1 MDPELPSALVDLL
14 ADLDSFIES
23 DVLPLQRKDDNDRY
37 FDHRREWARTDFDNG
52 GLPRP
57 EWKELL
63 HHVRGMA
70 DRAGFLRYGLPAA
83 WGGRDGSNFD
93 MAVIREHLA
102 AKGLGL
108 HNDLQDESSV
118 VGNFPLVNVLLASG
132 TQAQQE
138 ELVENI
144 ITGRGELAFGLTEPD
159 HGSDATWLETTAVR
173 AGADWIINGVKRWN
187 SGLPGAAND
196 LIFARTSG
204 SAGDA
209 KGITGFI
216 VPTNADGF
224 EIPHVWWT
232 MNMPSDH
239 AEVVLTDVRVP
250 HSAVLG
256 EVGEGLSLAQP
267 FVHENRIRQAASSLG
282 AGSYCVAQTADY
294 ARRRTTFG
302 QPLARRQAL
311 QWELAELHTD
321 EAMIRALVRQTARR
335 LDSHAD
341 GKSGETVLSAE
352 VAMCNLRANRFVC
365 EAADRAMQIHG
376 GMGYSRHLPFEHIYR
391 HHRRYRITEGS
402 DEVQLR
408 RIAQHLLGFTRT
420 AQPAGAPTH
429 G

>member
-1 MDPELPSALVDLL
+1 MTPPGWRPPRSA
-14 ADLDSFIES
+14 
-23 DVLPLQRKDDNDRY
+23 R
-37 FDHRREWARTDFDNG
+37 G
-52 GLPRP
+52 G
-57 EWKELL
+57 
-63 HHVRGMA
+63 
-70 DRAGFLRYGLPAA
+70 
-83 WGGRDGSNFD
+83 
-93 MAVIREHLA
+93 
-102 AKGLGL
+102 
-108 HNDLQDESSV
+108 
-118 VGNFPLVNVLLASG
+118 
-132 TQAQQE
+132 
-138 ELVENI
+138 
-144 ITGRGELAFGLTEPD
+144 
-159 HGSDATWLETTAVR
+159 
-173 AGADWIINGVKRWN
+173 DWVINGVKRWN

-216 VPTNADGF
+216 VPTNATGF

-282 AGSYCVAQTADY
+282 AGSYCVARTADY
-294 ARRRTTFG
+294 ARQRTTFG

-321 EAMIRALVRQTARR
+321 EAMISALVRQTAHR

-341 GKSGETVLSAE
+341 GKSGQTVLSAE

-420 AQPAGAPTH
+420 TPASVATNG
-429 G
+429 

>member
-1 MDPELPSALVDLL
+1 MDPELPSPLASLL
-14 ADLDSFIES
+14 ANLDSFIETS
-23 DVLPLQRKDDNDRY
+23 IAPLQRKDDNDRF

-52 GLPRP
+52 GIPRA

-63 HHVRGMA
+63 HEVRGLA
-70 DRAGFLRYGLPAA
+70 DRAGFLRYGLPAQ
-83 WGGRDGSNFD
+83 WGGGDGTNLD
-93 MAVIREHLA
+93 MAIIREHLA

-108 HNDLQDESSV
+108 HNDLQDESSI
-118 VGNFPLVNVLLASG
+118 VGNFPLVSVLLASG
-132 TQAQQE
+132 TAEQQE
-138 ELVENI
+138 ALVENI
-144 ITGRGELAFGLTEPD
+144 ITGHSELAFGLTEPD

-173 AGADWIINGVKRWN
+173 AGGDWIINGTKRWN

-216 VPTNADGF
+216 VPTDAPGF
-224 EIPHVWWT
+224 AIPHVWWT

-282 AGSYCVAQTADY
+282 AGSYCVAQTANY
-294 ARRRTTFG
+294 ARQRTTFG
-302 QPLARRQAL
+302 QPLAGRQAL
-311 QWELAELHTD
+311 QWQLAELHTD
-321 EAMIRALVRQTARR
+321 EAMIRALVRQTAGR
-335 LDSHAD
+335 LDTHAD
-341 GKSGETVLSAE
+341 GKSGDTVLSAE
-352 VAMCNLRANRFVC
+352 VAMCNLRANRFVTD
-365 EAADRAMQIHG
+365 AADRAMQIHG

-420 AQPAGAPTH
+420 QRDTTATDRG
-429 G
+429 